1 MKKLLLVI
9 TLVTVAITNTFAQ
22 CTPDITNPAPNYAD
36 STFGAWPDTVTNFG
50 AAAVGVAYTQD
61 LQFKV
66 PLDAGDVDPLLAGSA
81 IQSFTVDA
89 VNGLPIDGSVG
100 YACNIASCTFA
111 GGTVGCAQLSGT
123 FSTPGVYPITIDVTG
138 VILVQVLPPPVPPIP
153 VDAPYQFVGYKIV
166 VGTAGIVEAIIN
178 PITVHPN
185 PANDHITIEGLNEQM
200 KITSLVI
207 TNMEGKVIKNIDVTS
222 ATMDV
227 NLNGFDNGVYFVV
240 VNHAGGT
247 ETMKFIKE

>member
-1 MKKLLLVI
+1 MKKLLLIGTIVCA
-9 TLVTVAITNTFAQ
+9 AITNTFAQ
-22 CTPDITNPAPNYAD
+22 CTPDITLPAPNYAD
-36 STFGAWPDTVTNFG
+36 STFGAWPDTVTNFAG
-50 AAAVGVAYTQD
+50 AAVGVAYTQD

-89 VNGLPIDGSVG
+89 VNGLPPGVGVG

-111 GGTVGCAQLSGT
+111 GGTVGCAQLTGT

-138 VILVQVLPPPVPPIP
+138 VILVEIVPGFPIP

-166 VGTAGIVEAIIN
+166 VGTAGIIEAIVN

-185 PANDHITIEGLNEQM
+185 PANDYITIGGLNEQM
-200 KITSLVI
+200 KISSLSI

-222 ATMDV
+222 ATMEV
-227 NLNGFDNGVYFVV
+227 NLNGLENGVYFVV
-240 VNHAGGT
+240 VNHAAGT
-247 ETMKFIKE
+247 ETLKFIKE

>member
-9 TLVTVAITNTFAQ
+9 TLVTVATTNTFAQ
-22 CTPDITNPAPNYAD
+22 CTPDITYPAPKYAD

-50 AAAVGVAYTQD
+50 GAAVGVAYTQD

-81 IQSFTVDA
+81 IQDFTVDA
-89 VNGLPIDGSVG
+89 VNGLPIGLS
-100 YACNIASCTFA
+100 YACNIATCTFV
-111 GGTVGCAQLSGT
+111 GGSVGCAQITGT
-123 FSTPGVYPITIDVTG
+123 CNTAGTYPISIDVTG
-138 VILVQVLPPPVPPIP
+138 VILVELIPGFPIP
-153 VDAPYQFVGYKIV
+153 VDAPYQFVGYKII

-185 PANDHITIEGLNEQM
+185 LANDKITIDGLNEQM
-200 KITSLVI
+200 KITSLTI
-207 TNMEGKVIKNIDVTS
+207 TNMEGKVIKNLDVTS
-222 ATMDV
+222 PTMDV
-227 NLNGFDNGVYFVV
+227 NLNGFDNGIYFVV